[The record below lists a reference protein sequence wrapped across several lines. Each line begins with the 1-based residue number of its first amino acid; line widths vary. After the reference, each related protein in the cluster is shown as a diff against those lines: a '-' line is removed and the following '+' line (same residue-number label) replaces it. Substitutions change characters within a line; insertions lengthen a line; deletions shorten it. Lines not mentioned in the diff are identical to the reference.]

1 MIGPRRGEGGSP
13 QLRSHKEML
22 FKDVLK
28 CHIWNQLPF
37 TTNES
42 VEQIARKRPK
52 HPNSSLRYFF
62 LNPFLISD
70 AIGEWLTAIRFSSLF
85 NLLSWY
91 RLLTHES
98 PIFEDKWCNFQLIAL
113 LAKLLTTN
121 PYSSY
126 WIFLCLPCGLLITR
140 LVQTWP
146 ARTVS
151 AHENWQTLL
160 AIDFADKF
168 TKKNWRW

>member
-1 MIGPRRGEGGSP
+1 MSY
-13 QLRSHKEML
+13 
-22 FKDVLK
+22 LK
-28 CHIWNQLPF
+28 PAAIYNKRECW
-37 TTNES
+37 TD
-42 VEQIARKRPK
+42 RPK
-52 HPNSSLRYFF
+52 VSEASKQLFALF
-62 LNPFLISD
+62 LSQSFLISD